1 MPVPHRAPALA
12 APTLHAAIG
21 ALRARGIRL
30 SAPRRRLLEC
40 LYAPGAPRTA
50 EQLSAAG
57 AGDVATVYR
66 NLSALEEAGLVR
78 HSHSAGGAAT
88 WAPASAV
95 RPTAEC
101 ERCGRRVPLDRA
113 VVAQLRAVTRHALG
127 FEVHLDHVPLP
138 GLCPACAG
146 ATAATSGARPA
157 TGAGRRT
164 NGPWAAGP
172 LAA

>member
-12 APTLHAAIG
+12 APTLPAALG
-21 ALRARGIRL
+21 ALRARGLRL

-50 EQLSAAG
+50 EQLGAAG

-66 NLSALEEAGLVR
+66 NLTALEEAGLVR

-88 WAPASAV
+88 WAPAGAV
-95 RPTAEC
+95 RATAEC
-101 ERCGRRVPLDRA
+101 ERCGRRSTLDRA
-113 VVAQLRAVTRHALG
+113 VVAQLRAVTRRALG
-127 FEVHLDHVPLP
+127 FDVHLDHLPLP
-138 GLCPACAG
+138 GVCSDCA
-146 ATAATSGARPA
+146 ALRA
-157 TGAGRRT
+157 AGRRT
-164 NGPWAAGP
+164 NDPWASGP